1 MSEDYDDYVDDDSFV
16 EESDDIDRDIE
27 GCACDD

>member
-16 EESDDIDRDIE
+16 EDNDEADHDRE
-27 GCACDD
+27 GCACDE